1 MRADRSSESHL
12 QRSVER
18 LAREAQVPAS
28 EVARLYEH
36 ARAELEVG
44 ARIKGFVGIFALRKV
59 RKILRQRAT
68 SSSVSP
74 VRLSSLPGG
83 KSR

>member
-1 MRADRSSESHL
+1 MYADRSKQSHH
-12 QRSVER
+12 QRSLER

-28 EVARLYEH
+28 EVARLYEQAH
-36 ARAELEVG
+36 AELEAG
-44 ARIKGFVGIFALRKV
+44 ARIKAFLGILALRKV
-59 RKILRQRAT
+59 RKTLRQRAT

-74 VRLSSLPGG
+74 LRLSSLPGG